1 MKHYDND
8 MKIFSCMLYLQ
19 MLICGSFDKKLT
31 ILRMIFAFLLM
42 REHSNKYIC

>member
-19 MLICGSFDKKLT
+19 MLICGSLNKKTDNIKNDICISINEGAL
-31 ILRMIFAFLLM
+31 
-42 REHSNKYIC
+42 NKYIC

>member
-19 MLICGSFDKKLT
+19 MLICGFLNKKLT
-31 ILRMIFAFLLM
+31 I
-42 REHSNKYIC
+42 